1 MTTKRFWRVEEIEG
15 YEYSCQVGEE
25 IDVMPGDED
34 TNFFILLRM
43 TDGQL
48 VRFAPGSV
56 KPLVLSEED
65 DDLEM
70 GRILH

>member
-56 KPLVLSEED
+56 KPLIIGDKECEI
-65 DDLEM
+65 ETN
-70 GRILH
+70 RILH